1 MSSAFARL
9 GRTAKACRHAD
20 RADRLRGASM
30 PHNRMGWPCGP
41 SVRLNAGSFNDQV
54 HSIGPTLFLNF
65 GGEDDEAKGGGD
77 EGKAAIESG
86 QQTS

>member
-1 MSSAFARL
+1 
-9 GRTAKACRHAD
+9 
-20 RADRLRGASM
+20 M

-86 QQTS
+86 QQTSRPHRSL